1 MSTCRLLPASLKF
14 GRLPPLPLLD
24 RALDRMRVS
33 LEDPLVLVRV
43 GAAFLLAFGTI
54 VAVTFWIA
62 ADDTRFLKLVVG
74 LWGVYGFTIGVV
86 DGILT
91 PLVDGAARAL
101 QGFGVRRDAHDF
113 SSIEAL
119 AVAGHHALAAEEYRQ
134 RAQDPRDRVAATM
147 RRAALFAGPMD
158 NAAGAALELSAL
170 RTGAPLS
177 RDEDLQV
184 GLALVSL
191 YEHQLAEPGRAMTE
205 LSRLVELY
213 AGTRRGATLSRM
225 LKSRKRAQFGAS
237 PTS

>member
-1 MSTCRLLPASLKF
+1 MSTCRPLPARLKF
-14 GRLPPLPLLD
+14 GRLPPLALLE

-33 LEDPLVLVRV
+33 LEDPLVLVRL
-43 GAAFLLAFGTI
+43 GAALLLAFGTI

-86 DGILT
+86 DGLLT
-91 PLVDGAARAL
+91 PLIDGTARAL
-101 QGFGVRRDAHDF
+101 QGFGVRRATRDF
-113 SSIEAL
+113 AGIEAL
-119 AVAGHHALAAEEYRQ
+119 AAGGHHAIAAEEYRQ
-134 RAQDPRDRVAATM
+134 RAQDPRERFAATM
-147 RRAALFAGPMD
+147 RRAALFAGPMH
-158 NAAGAALELSAL
+158 NAAGAALELAAL
-170 RTGAPLS
+170 RTGTPLS

-191 YEHQLAEPGRAMTE
+191 YEQQLAEPGRALVE

-225 LKSRKRAQFGAS
+225 LTSRKRAQFGTS
-237 PTS
+237 PTT

>member
-1 MSTCRLLPASLKF
+1 
-14 GRLPPLPLLD
+14 
-24 RALDRMRVS
+24 
-33 LEDPLVLVRV
+33 
-43 GAAFLLAFGTI
+43 
-54 VAVTFWIA
+54 
-62 ADDTRFLKLVVG
+62 
-74 LWGVYGFTIGVV
+74 
-86 DGILT
+86 
-91 PLVDGAARAL
+91 
-101 QGFGVRRDAHDF
+101 
-113 SSIEAL
+113 
-119 AVAGHHALAAEEYRQ
+119 
-134 RAQDPRDRVAATM
+134 
-147 RRAALFAGPMD
+147 MD

>member
-1 MSTCRLLPASLKF
+1 
-14 GRLPPLPLLD
+14 
-24 RALDRMRVS
+24 
-33 LEDPLVLVRV
+33 
-43 GAAFLLAFGTI
+43 

-74 LWGVYGFTIGVV
+74 LWGVYGFTVGVV

-134 RAQDPRDRVAATM
+134 RAQAPRDRVAATM